1 MSNHLFIGLGG
12 TGCAVVRELKKLLFV
27 EWRRKGGT
35 GLAPDIYE
43 FKDNFGGMQHEVR
56 IATLSVDSNDNDLNG
71 HLDKWRVLGEQISL
85 RPNEKVLLTPQGLG
99 NVMANLQRY
108 PGIEPWI
115 GHERE
120 QVDSIIRGT
129 DQPNGCNQIRRLG
142 RLALANGN
150 NLQNLIAAFT
160 DRRRA
165 LGMGGTLDVS
175 IHIACTTGCGTGSGT
190 LVDTITQLRRVLA
203 NEQGRFPI
211 HLYLFA
217 TAGDVGAV
225 NAGNFYA
232 NQYAALQELNAL
244 RLGLY
249 RPWDISGSGGQSRIG
264 VKDPFESAFI
274 ITEATESGQGL
285 QLKEQV
291 TSTAE
296 FVFQKTV
303 RLMGNVPPR
312 LQMVH
317 TFEDVA
323 QYATDAPDSDR
334 STRFASF
341 GVKRF
346 AIPEQEIH
354 EKMAYSFV
362 SQAVRRML
370 YNNWSGQNGA
380 GYVAAPR
387 DLSADGFVEKRKE
400 TWGLT
405 EGRLNS
411 DVDRPAQAED
421 PYPVFVEDWTLTC
434 GQLAAE
440 VKVTFVEDTGAWIPE
455 FDAII
460 EEYWRNGFRGK
471 GVENYFGVRREANAL
486 VNRARHL
493 VGSVEQDLLRGME
506 NLLEEYQ
513 AHHFPEI
520 IRKAKTHLEIAM
532 KNFHQE
538 LKDLSESVV
547 AAQEDAERNRAE
559 FENVGFLGKKMGR
572 HITIFDAYVKARQ
585 DYYCLETFRH
595 AAEYAL
601 KVIGT
606 SLPEFGHLELR
617 ADEFVRKMK
626 KIDEDH
632 QNLVLHRIVEK
643 PDGAVEDATKEV
655 IPYVNVREVNESIEK
670 LITDKATQDASGRVA
685 VDALRSLRRVETGDG
700 FERYNELAQDGPDEK
715 IVGEV
720 VRKITGATFPFTRE
734 VHERRRLSDNR
745 FVPILGQNI
754 VEKLCRDY
762 AGQASGGLAARI
774 KKFMDVA
781 MPAASFDGGATPI
794 GHFGV
799 SSPIFARSVF
809 LPQWEGPS
817 PDFRDQLKQL
827 IGGMTDGGVG
837 GRVVPV
843 EVVDVPVS
851 RNPTEI
857 VFLSVAY
864 FFPLRMLR
872 TVHGLHSKHA
882 ERLLAGPA
890 AGEFQIYTET
900 HRPILPVLT
909 MPDAAEIRDQT
920 LPYLL
925 LAELFGL
932 IQVPDSQNGNEVVL
946 LAAERAPSGRLL
958 DPLELDRVTCT
969 TEDRDIYVKEGHLSG
984 GVSLALFC
992 LVKRF
997 RDQFRMVNPRP
1008 LQGKLAARLSDV
1020 RSPDQKKA
1028 LMAQLEGL
1036 LDSLFILRN
1045 RNENDPVYQYY
1056 SKGVGGARQLIEN
1069 NRA

>member
-12 TGCAVVRELKKLLFV
+12 TGCAVIRELKKLLFA

-35 GLAPDIYE
+35 GLVPDIYE
-43 FKDNFGGMQHEVR
+43 FKDNFGGLQHEVR
-56 IATLSVDSNDNDLNG
+56 IATLSVDSNENDLNG

-99 NVMANLQRY
+99 NVMANLEQY

-115 GHERE
+115 AQEKS
-120 QVDSIIRGT
+120 QVANIIRGT

-150 NLQNLIAAFT
+150 NLQNLLASFN

-165 LGMGGTLDVS
+165 LSTGGSLDVS
-175 IHIACTTGCGTGSGT
+175 IHIACTSGCGTGSGT

-203 NEQGRFPI
+203 DEQGRFPI
-211 HLYLFA
+211 FLYLFA

-225 NAGNFYA
+225 NTGNFYA

-249 RPWDISGSGGQSRIG
+249 QPWDISGSNGKSRIR
-264 VKDPFESAFI
+264 VNDPFESAFI
-274 ITEATESGQGL
+274 VTEATEAGQGL
-285 QLKEQV
+285 QLKEQIS
-291 TSTAE
+291 STAE
-296 FVFQKTV
+296 FVFQKIV

-312 LQMVH
+312 LQKAH
-317 TFEDVA
+317 TFEDVD
-323 QYATDAPDSDR
+323 QYPTDASDSDR

-346 AIPEQEIH
+346 VIPEQEIH

-362 SQAVRRML
+362 SQAIRRML

-380 GYVAAPR
+380 GFVPAHR

-400 TWGLT
+400 SWGLAA
-405 EGRLNS
+405 GRLNS

-421 PYPVFVEDWTLTC
+421 PYPVFVEDWALTC

-440 VKVTFVEDTGAWIPE
+440 VKETFNNAPEAWIPE
-455 FDAII
+455 FDTIV
-460 EEYWRNGFRGK
+460 EEFWRNGFRGK

-486 VNRARHL
+486 LNRARHL
-493 VGSVEQDLLRGME
+493 VGAVEQDLLQGME
-506 NLLEEYQ
+506 NLLDEYQ

-520 IRKAKTHLEIAM
+520 VRKAKSHLEIAT

-538 LKDLSESVV
+538 LKDLPVSIQS
-547 AAQEDAERNRAE
+547 AQEDAERNRAE
-559 FENVGFLGKKMGR
+559 FENVGFLGKKMGK
-572 HITIFDAYVKARQ
+572 HKSIFDAYVKARQ
-585 DYYCLETFRH
+585 DYYCLEIFRH

-601 KVIGT
+601 KLIGMA
-606 SLPEFGHLELR
+606 LPEFGHLEGR
-617 ADEFVRKMK
+617 ADEFVRKFK

-632 QNLVLHRIVEK
+632 QNLVVHRIVDK
-643 PDGAVEDATKEV
+643 PDGTLEDATKEV

-670 LITDKATQDASGRVA
+670 LITDKDIQDAS
-685 VDALRSLRRVETGDG
+685 ALETVNALKSLRRVEAGDG
-700 FERYNELAQDGPDEK
+700 FERYNQLAQDGPDGK
-715 IVGEV
+715 IVGDA
-720 VRKITGATFPFTRE
+720 VRKMISASFPFTRE

-754 VEKLCRDY
+754 VEKLYRDY
-762 AGQASGGLAARI
+762 AGQAAGGLAARI

-781 MPAASFDGGATPI
+781 MPAAAFDGGATPI

-809 LPQWEGPS
+809 LPEWEGPS
-817 PDFRDQLKQL
+817 PDFRNQLKQL
-827 IGGMTDGGVG
+827 ISGMTDGGVG

-851 RNPTEI
+851 RNPTEL

-864 FFPLRMLR
+864 FFPTRMLK
-872 TVHGLHSKHA
+872 TVQGLHKKHA
-882 ERLLAGPA
+882 ERLLAGSA
-890 AGEFQIYTET
+890 AGEFQVYTET
-900 HRPILPVLT
+900 HRPVLPSLM
-909 MPDAAEIRDQT
+909 MPNTAELRDQT
-920 LPYLL
+920 LPYIL
-925 LAELFGL
+925 LAERFGL
-932 IQVPDSQNGNEVVL
+932 IQVPDSQNGSEVVL
-946 LAAERAPSGRLL
+946 QAAERARSGRLL

-969 TEDRDIYVKEGHLSG
+969 TEDRETFEKEGYQSN

-992 LVKRF
+992 LVNRF
-997 RDQFRMVNPRP
+997 QEQFRMVNPRP
-1008 LQGKLAARLSDV
+1008 LQNKLAAKLADV
-1020 RSPDQKKA
+1020 RSPDQKK
-1028 LMAQLEGL
+1028 LLISQLESM

-1045 RNENDPVYQYY
+1045 KNENDPVYQYY
-1056 SKGVGGARQLIEN
+1056 SKGVNRAKQVVEN
-1069 NRA
+1069 N

>member
-12 TGCAVVRELKKLLFV
+12 TGCAVVREFKKLLFA
-27 EWRRKGGT
+27 EWRRRGGF
-35 GLAPDIYE
+35 GMVPDVYE

-56 IATLSVDSNDNDLNG
+56 IATLSVDSNENDLNG

-85 RPNEKVLLTPQGLG
+85 KPNEKVLLTPQGLG

-115 GHERE
+115 AQERE
-120 QVDSIIRGT
+120 HVDTIIRGA

-150 NLQNLIAAFT
+150 NLQNLLATFN
-160 DRRRA
+160 DRRKA
-165 LGMGGTLDVS
+165 LSTGGTLDVS
-175 IHIACTTGCGTGSGT
+175 IHIACTSGCGTGSGT

-203 NEQGRFPI
+203 DEQGRFPI
-211 HLYLFA
+211 FLYIFA
-217 TAGDVGAV
+217 TSGDVGSV

-232 NQYAALQELNAL
+232 NQYSILQELNAL
-244 RLGLY
+244 RLGIY
-249 RPWDISGSGGQSRIG
+249 HPWDISGTSGKSRIK
-264 VKDPFESAFI
+264 VNDPFSSAFI
-274 ITEATESGQGL
+274 ITEATEAGQGL

-291 TSTAE
+291 SSTAE
-296 FVFQKTV
+296 FVFQKIV

-312 LQMVH
+312 LQMAH
-317 TFEDVA
+317 TFEDVE

-346 AIPEQEIH
+346 VIPEQEIH

-380 GYVAAPR
+380 GYVPAHR

-400 TWGLT
+400 SWGLSS
-405 EGRLNS
+405 GRLS
-411 DVDRPAQAED
+411 LDVDRPAQAED
-421 PYPVFVEDWTLTC
+421 PYPVFVEDWGMTSA
-434 GQLAAE
+434 QLAAE
-440 VKVTFVEDTGAWIPE
+440 VKESFMNETEAWIPE
-455 FDAII
+455 FDTII
-460 EEYWRNGFRGK
+460 EEFWRNGFRGK
-471 GVENYFGVRREANAL
+471 GVENYFGVRREADAL
-486 VNRARHL
+486 VNRARNL
-493 VGSVEQDLLRGME
+493 VGAVEQDLLQGME
-506 NLLEEYQ
+506 NLLDEYH

-520 IRKAKTHLEIAM
+520 VRKAKSHLEIAT

-538 LKDLSESVV
+538 LKDLSESIQ
-547 AAQEDAERNRAE
+547 AAQNDAERNRAE
-559 FENVGFLGKKMGR
+559 FENVGFLGKKMGK
-572 HITIFDAYVKARQ
+572 HNVIFDAYVKARQ

-595 AAEYAL
+595 GAEYAL
-601 KVIGT
+601 KLIGT
-606 SLPEFGHLELR
+606 AFPEFGHLEKR
-617 ADEFVRKMK
+617 TDEFVRKLK

-632 QNLVLHRIVEK
+632 QNLVTHRIVEK

-670 LITDKATQDASGRVA
+670 LVTDKNIQDASARVT
-685 VDALRSLRRVETGDG
+685 VDALKSLRRIEAGDG
-700 FERYNELAQDGPDEK
+700 FERYNDLAQDGPDEK

-720 VRKITGATFPFTRE
+720 IRKLTSAAFPFTRE

-754 VEKLCRDY
+754 VEKLHRDY
-762 AGQASGGLAARI
+762 AGQAAGGLAARI

-781 MPAASFDGGATPI
+781 MPAAAFDGGATPI

-809 LPQWEGPS
+809 LPEWEGPS
-817 PDFRDQLKQL
+817 PDFRNQLKQL
-827 IGGMTDGGVG
+827 IAGMTDAGVG

-851 RNPTEI
+851 RNPTEL

-864 FFPLRMLR
+864 FFPARMLK
-872 TVHGLHSKHA
+872 TVQGLHKRQA
-882 ERLLAGPA
+882 DRLLAGAA
-890 AGEFQIYTET
+890 AGEFQVYTET
-900 HRPILPVLT
+900 HRPRLPSLM
-909 MPDAAEIRDQT
+909 MPDAAEVRDNT

-932 IQVPDSQNGNEVVL
+932 IQVPDSQNGSEVVL
-946 LAAERAPSGRLL
+946 QAAERAPSGRLL
-958 DPLELDRVTCT
+958 DPLELERVTCT
-969 TEDRDIYVKEGHLSG
+969 TEDRETFAKESYQAN
-984 GVSLALFC
+984 GVSLGLYC

-997 RDQFRMVNPRP
+997 KEQFRMINPRP
-1008 LQGKLAARLSDV
+1008 LHDKLASKLSDV

-1036 LDSLFILRN
+1036 LDSLYILRN
-1045 RNENDPVYQYY
+1045 KNENDPVYQYY
-1056 SKGVGGARQLIEN
+1056 SKGVNGTKQLIEN
-1069 NRA
+1069 N